1 MIRSPLGTSQGGE
14 RGFQFPWGLPTANSR
29 QGFGSF
35 YSVDFQMDKASRL
48 EERRKLFEEHGHL
61 SYLAEVQKR
70 EGGFGVVVRAVSQVE
85 ELLDVALKKHEKWSV
100 VKDLAEDVDS
110 KIRLARALDIIDS
123 DMYAVMQALRRLRN
137 EVSHEWNAVVDEKRV
152 NELMNAIPSHVR
164 DSTKQLVG
172 VLQRLP
178 LSEEDKREL
187 WLVELMIVVATAVM
201 TVNGKWLPLGP
212 AVT

>member
-1 MIRSPLGTSQGGE
+1 
-14 RGFQFPWGLPTANSR
+14 
-29 QGFGSF
+29 
-35 YSVDFQMDKASRL
+35 MDKASRL